1 MNVDSLNDQRGGG
14 VSSASPAVVSIRN
27 MVKSFG
33 ATRAVR
39 DVSFDIQPGEVFGL
53 VGENGAGKS
62 TVAKII
68 AGMHSPDSGSLIING
83 EPRQLRSPFEGIRA
97 GVSMMAQEITL
108 VPDRSVEENIFLGNL
123 PRRGPF
129 PHRAEMRRRYNE
141 LVEFTQFD
149 LSPTAKV
156 SSLRIADQQKVEIM
170 RTISQQAKL
179 VIMDEPSAALTA
191 DEVKRLHSSI
201 RKIADGGVAVLLI
214 SHFLEEILELTDHV
228 AIMRDGELIRVA
240 PTSEETVDSLVSG
253 MVGRD
258 LATDYQQAK
267 DASAGEVRL
276 EVDGLNRAGIL
287 HDVSFTVRAGEIV
300 GLAGLIGSGRS
311 EIARAILGADKKD
324 SGTIRVDGVELRA
337 KSPRDAIKKG
347 VFMVPEN
354 RKEQGLV
361 LIGSI
366 RSNLLMAS
374 FSRLATL
381 GVTSLAKMKKRAQ
394 ALAKDVDLR
403 FSSISQPAGS
413 LSGGNQQKILF
424 GRAIDLNPSV
434 LIVDEPTRGVDIAA
448 KRAIHG
454 ILDERAA
461 EGTAVL
467 FISSELEE
475 VLGVCNRILVVHRGR
490 IEAEFHPPYNKE
502 AVVSA
507 FFGKKWNVE

>member
-1 MNVDSLNDQRGGG
+1 MNDQMGGG
-14 VSSASPAVVSIRN
+14 ESSASPPVVSLRN
-27 MVKSFG
+27 LSKSFG
-33 ATRAVR
+33 ATRAVA
-39 DVSFDIQPGEVFGL
+39 DVSFDIHAGQVVGL

-62 TVAKII
+62 TVGKII
-68 AGMHSPDSGSLIING
+68 AGMHSPDSGRIIING
-83 EPRQLRSPFEGIRA
+83 AERQLKSPFEGIRA

-108 VPDRSVEENIFLGNL
+108 VPDRSVEENIFLGDL
-123 PRRGPF
+123 PRRGPL
-129 PHRAEMRRRYNE
+129 PNRAEMRRRYDE

-149 LSPTAKV
+149 LSPSAKV

-170 RTISQQAKL
+170 RTISQQAK
-179 VIMDEPSAALTA
+179 VVVMDEPSAALTA
-191 DEVKRLHSSI
+191 DEVQRLHQSI
-201 RKIADGGVAVLLI
+201 RKIAAGGVAVLLI
-214 SHFLEEILELTDHV
+214 SHFLEEVLDLTNQV
-228 AIMRDGELIRVA
+228 VVMRDGELIRVS

-253 MVGRD
+253 MVGRT
-258 LATDYQQAK
+258 LVTEYGQTK
-267 DASAGEVRL
+267 EASTGNVRL
-276 EVDGLNRAGIL
+276 DVARLNRTGML
-287 HDVSFTVRAGEIV
+287 HDISFTVRAGEIL

-311 EIARAILGADKKD
+311 EIARAILGADPKD
-324 SGTIRVDGVELRA
+324 SGTIRVDGNELRA
-337 KSPRDAIKKG
+337 RTPSDAIKRG

-366 RSNLLMAS
+366 YSNLLMAS

-381 GVTSLAKMKKRAQ
+381 GVTIVSKMKKQAQ
-394 ALAKDVDLR
+394 ALAKSVDLR
-403 FSSISQPAGS
+403 FSDISQPAGS

-424 GRAIDLNPSV
+424 GRAIEINPSV

-454 ILDERAA
+454 ILEERAA

-475 VLGVCNRILVVHRGR
+475 VLGVCNRILVVHGGR
-490 IEAEFHPPYNKE
+490 IEAEFYPPYNKE

-507 FFGKKWNVE
+507 FFGKKWKVQ